1 MSRLITFVRPEGFE
15 PPAFCSVDRRSI
27 QLSYGRILV
36 ILGSFKLVPPSNLN
50 KLYARSPFV
59 PNWLDV
65 IYLTRPVYVTLVTK
79 FSEALNKILDF

>member
-1 MSRLITFVRPEGFE
+1 MRPKGFE
-15 PPAFCSVDRRSI
+15 PLTFCSVDRRSI

-59 PNWLDV
+59 PNRRGV
-65 IYLTRPVYVTLVTK
+65 ICLTRPVYVTLVTK
-79 FSEALNKILDF
+79 FGQSLTRILDF